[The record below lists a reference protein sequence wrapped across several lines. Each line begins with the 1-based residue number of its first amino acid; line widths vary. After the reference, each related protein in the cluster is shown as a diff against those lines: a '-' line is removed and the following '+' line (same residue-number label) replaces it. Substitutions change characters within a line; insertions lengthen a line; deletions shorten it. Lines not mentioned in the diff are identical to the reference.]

1 MNIYIYIYK
10 ENASIY
16 LMFTGDFFYI
26 DDVTVYEGK
35 LNEETYTVAA
45 DILDEVNLIVNE
57 FSCLVRFKV
66 KS

>member
-1 MNIYIYIYK
+1 
-10 ENASIY
+10 
-16 LMFTGDFFYI
+16 MFTGDFFYI